1 MPWWGIALIL
11 LAALL
16 LFAVIHFIAKN
27 KRPFRRALMSMAIG
41 LGTLFAVNLT
51 SGFTGV
57 SIPVSLL
64 SILLSAIGGI
74 PGVTLML
81 ALKLFF

>member
-11 LAALL
+11 LAAFL
-16 LFAVIHFIAKN
+16 LFAVFHFIAKN

-41 LGTLFAVNLT
+41 LGTLFAVNFT

-64 SILLSAIGGI
+64 SILLSAVGGI

>member
-41 LGTLFAVNLT
+41 LGTLFAVNFT

-64 SILLSAIGGI
+64 SILLSAVGGI